1 MKILTVLDY
10 YHPHWTGLTANA
22 KQIAEGLVRRG
33 HEVTVLTVRHEP
45 HLPRTATENGVDIVR
60 VRAVARLSR
69 GLVAPGFAVAAARM
83 AGRHDVVHLHT
94 PSLQALPVAAACR
107 GRRTPL
113 VLTHQGDIV
122 MPAGAANAA
131 LERAGN
137 ASLAAAARLAT
148 RVTTFTRDY
157 AEHSVVLLPALGKF
171 AEILPPIAM
180 PPADPGDVAARR
192 ASIGVDGPVVG
203 FAGRFV
209 EEKGFDYL
217 LLALPA
223 LVEALPEIRLAF
235 AGELDVAYERFYETC
250 RPLVERHADRIA
262 FVGLLR
268 AREELAAFYAACDVF
283 ALPSRTDCFASVQ
296 VEAMLCGTPVVATDI
311 PGSRMAVRTTGMG
324 VVVAPRDPAAL
335 AEGIL
340 AVLRDPEPYRARR
353 PAARETFDAERALD
367 GYEQLLGEVAG

>member
-1 MKILTVLDY
+1 
-10 YHPHWTGLTANA
+10 
-22 KQIAEGLVRRG
+22 
-33 HEVTVLTVRHEP
+33 VTVLTVRHEP
-45 HLPRTATENGVDIVR
+45 QLPRTATKNGVRVVR
-60 VRAVARLSR
+60 VPPVARLSR
-69 GLVAPGFAVAAARM
+69 GLVAPGFAVATARM

-94 PSLQALPVAAACR
+94 PSLQALPVAAASR
-107 GRRTPL
+107 ARRTPL

-148 RVTTFTRDY
+148 RVTTFTTDY
-157 AEHSVVLLPALGKF
+157 AEHSVVLRPALGKF
-171 AEILPPIAM
+171 VEIPPPITLPSPQPEA
-180 PPADPGDVAARR
+180 VAALR
-192 ASIGVDGPVVG
+192 ASIGPGGPVVG

-217 LLALPA
+217 LRALPA
-223 LVEALPEIRLAF
+223 LIEALPDVRLAF
-235 AGELDVAYERFYETC
+235 AGERDVAYEGFYETC
-250 RPLVERHADRIA
+250 RPLIEPYADRIA

-268 AREELAAFYAACDVF
+268 GREELAAFYAACDVF

-324 VVVAPRDPAAL
+324 LVVAPRDPEAL
-335 AEGIL
+335 AAGIL
-340 AVLRDPEPYRARR
+340 TVLGEPELYRDRSA
-353 PAARETFDAERALD
+353 AARERFDAERALD
-367 GYEQLLGEVAG
+367 GYERLFEEVAG